1 MPSKKRALLAYCVDT
16 CIVYSSVD
24 DRAKCSNKK
33 CPLVWG
39 FLKLLD
45 NGKEEK
51 RRTDRL
57 PKV

>member
-1 MPSKKRALLAYCVDT
+1 MTSKKRALLAYCLDT
-16 CIVYSSVD
+16 CIIYSSFD
-24 DRAKCSNKK
+24 DRKNYSNKK

-45 NGKEEK
+45 DGKEEK

-57 PKV
+57 QKV